1 MALPSTGYDLATISN
16 PSSALT
22 DFTLIVDLSR
32 MSSSWWADV
41 NTSDG
46 TRGRA
51 AKSDGTEL
59 ACDWIDF
66 DNSGE
71 TGLLRVKWSG
81 TLASSGTQQLRIYP
95 PNTRND
101 AVAAD
106 GTYGADNAYDS
117 YWELYFPSGGGSDR
131 TSNGRDGTA
140 NGGVSVGGAIGQIG
154 KATNFDG
161 IDDNV
166 VASYT
171 PAASTNH
178 TWLIWT
184 NADTVRQQWMLCNN
198 VDTGALWGFGSYDA
212 NGVLRAYSGG
222 AGTRWIGNN
231 GDCTANWEQ
240 FAVIYNSSS
249 GISSV
254 IKNASALSSTLN
266 NSTTP
271 ITDATEF
278 RVAGRLGWN
287 YFDGLL
293 NEAQVHSTA
302 RSADWI
308 SHEYDQTSDNATFW
322 GSWSWQSSGGSSS
335 VPAIINHLRNQGVI

>member
-1 MALPSTGYDLATISN
+1 
-16 PSSALT
+16 
-22 DFTLIVDLSR
+22 

-66 DNSGE
+66 DNSAE

-81 TLASSGTQQLRIYP
+81 TLASSGTQQIRIYP
-95 PNTRND
+95 PNTRNS
-101 AVAAD
+101 AVASD
-106 GTYGADNAYDS
+106 GTYGSDNAYDD

-131 TSNGRDGTA
+131 TSNGRDGTPH
-140 NGGVSVGGAIGQIG
+140 GGVSVGGATGQIG

-161 IDDNV
+161 TGDNV

-171 PAASTNH
+171 PPASTNH
-178 TWLIWT
+178 TWLIWA
-184 NADTVRQQWMLCNN
+184 NADTVRQQWMLCNSEEST
-198 VDTGALWGFGSYDA
+198 DFGLWAFGCYDS
-212 NGVLRAYSGG
+212 NGVFRAYSGG
-222 AGTRWIGNN
+222 VATRWIGNN
-231 GDCTANWEQ
+231 GDCTSDWEQ

-254 IKNASALSSTLN
+254 IKNASALSSSSN

-271 ITDATEF
+271 ITDATDVC
-278 RVAGRLGWN
+278 VAGRLGTFWS

-293 NEAQVHSTA
+293 NEVQIHSTA

-322 GSWSWQSSGGSSS
+322 GSWAWQSGGATILPQI
-335 VPAIINHLRNQGVI
+335 VHHMKQQGIM